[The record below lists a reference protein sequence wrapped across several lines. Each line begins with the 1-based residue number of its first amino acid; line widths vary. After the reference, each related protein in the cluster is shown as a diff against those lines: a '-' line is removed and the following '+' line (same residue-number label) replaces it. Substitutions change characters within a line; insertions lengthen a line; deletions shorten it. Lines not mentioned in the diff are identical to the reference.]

1 MFLLK
6 KIRNYPL
13 SSLLIVVIWVVCLIP
28 IPETPLSDV
37 NLIDK
42 WTHFVMYG
50 SLTTVIWFEYIRRH
64 KQPLTRHYV
73 THSPQR
79 ARGEVSN
86 ETSKEGYAQEIV
98 TPSSPLGERMPEGQ
112 VRGHLKGH
120 TLLIGGILCPIIM
133 GGLIELAQANLT
145 TCRSGDFFDFVCNS
159 LGVLLGCCLGLI
171 IKKFTK

>member
-1 MFLLK
+1 MFIAK
-6 KIRNYPL
+6 KIKNYPL
-13 SSLLIVVIWVVCLIP
+13 SSLLIVAIWVVCLIP

-50 SLTTVIWFEYIRRH
+50 SLTSVIWFEYIRRH

-73 THSPQR
+73 TPSPQG

-112 VRGHLKGH
+112 VRGRMGH
-120 TLLIGGILCPIIM
+120 ALLIGGVLCPIIM
-133 GGLIELAQANLT
+133 GGLIELAQAYLT
-145 TCRSGDFFDFVCNS
+145 TCRSGDVYDFFCNS
-159 LGVLLGCCLGLI
+159 LGVLLGCCIGLI
-171 IKKFTK
+171 IKKFAH

>member
-1 MFLLK
+1 
-6 KIRNYPL
+6 
-13 SSLLIVVIWVVCLIP
+13 V
-28 IPETPLSDV
+28 TP
-37 NLIDK
+37 
-42 WTHFVMYG
+42 
-50 SLTTVIWFEYIRRH
+50 
-64 KQPLTRHYV
+64 
-73 THSPQR
+73 SPQG

-112 VRGHLKGH
+112 VRGRLRNP
-120 TLLIGGILCPIIM
+120 LLIGGVFCPIIM

>member
-73 THSPQR
+73 TPSPQR

-98 TPSSPLGERMPEGQ
+98 TSSSPLGERMPEGQ
-112 VRGHLKGH
+112 VRGCNLFSYGKDKTEIHGH
-120 TLLIGGILCPIIM
+120 TTDGEQYGYWHHQSC
-133 GGLIELAQANLT
+133 
-145 TCRSGDFFDFVCNS
+145 
-159 LGVLLGCCLGLI
+159 
-171 IKKFTK
+171 

>member
-1 MFLLK
+1 MFIAK
-6 KIRNYPL
+6 KIKKYPL
-13 SSLLIVVIWVVCLIP
+13 SSLLVVAIWVVCLIP

-50 SLTTVIWFEYIRRH
+50 SLTSVIWFEYIRRH

-73 THSPQR
+73 TPSPQR

-98 TPSSPLGERMPEGQ
+98 TSSSPLGERMPEGQ
-112 VRGHLKGH
+112 VRGRMGH
-120 TLLIGGILCPIIM
+120 TFLS
-133 GGLIELAQANLT
+133 AV
-145 TCRSGDFFDFVCNS
+145 SY
-159 LGVLLGCCLGLI
+159 VLLLWVVL
-171 IKKFTK
+171 

>member
-1 MFLLK
+1 MFIAK
-6 KIRNYPL
+6 KIKNYPL
-13 SSLLIVVIWVVCLIP
+13 SSLLVVAIWVVCLIP

-50 SLTTVIWFEYIRRH
+50 SLTSVIWFEYIRRH

-73 THSPQR
+73 TPSPQR

-98 TPSSPLGERMPEGQ
+98 TSSSPLGERMPEGQ
-112 VRGHLKGH
+112 VRGRMGH
-120 TLLIGGILCPIIM
+120 ALLIGGVLCPIIM
-133 GGLIELAQANLT
+133 GGLIELAQDYLT
-145 TCRSGDFFDFVCNS
+145 TCRSGDVYDFFCNS
-159 LGVLLGCCLGLI
+159 LGVLLGCCIGLI
-171 IKKFTK
+171 IKKFAH

>member
-1 MFLLK
+1 MFIAK
-6 KIRNYPL
+6 KIKNYPL
-13 SSLLIVVIWVVCLIP
+13 SSLLVVAIWVVCLIP

-50 SLTTVIWFEYIRRH
+50 SLTSVIWFEYIRRH

-73 THSPQR
+73 TPSPQR

-98 TPSSPLGERMPEGQ
+98 TSSSPLGERMPEGQ
-112 VRGHLKGH
+112 VRGRMGH
-120 TLLIGGILCPIIM
+120 ALLIGGVLCPIIM
-133 GGLIELAQANLT
+133 GGLIELAQAYLT
-145 TCRSGDFFDFVCNS
+145 TCRSGDVYDFFCNS
-159 LGVLLGCCLGLI
+159 LGVLLGCCIGLI
-171 IKKFTK
+171 IKKFAH